1 MIRKGLKPGLRIG
14 LDRPGDQEVYRRV
27 FPFRKSWAAIVIL
40 LTMDVVFILPA
51 LFTFRQV
58 IESWAGFDSLFD
70 LVIALFLSAWLLGWS
85 TAPIIMTSILLLM
98 LFGREVIRVGP
109 GAFEIFLGFPVL
121 GVIARYDVTKMR
133 NLRLEEP
140 AARSGKSWRGPHF
153 CFDYGANPVAFG
165 SGASGD
171 ELAEL
176 GSRIQTASGVAIR
189 QGDALPV
196 EVAANWEPFEDSH
209 PAAGVV
215 NAPAAGPALTL
226 ASPSTLVLIIANLV
240 PIAGTVFLGWNLS
253 DVMVLYW
260 AESAVIGFFNVCKMA
275 VIGRWGALLAGPFFI
290 GHFGGFMA
298 VHFLF
303 IYTLFVK
310 GLQGGESSAGNL
322 DEVAQLFV
330 NLWPALIALFLSHAF
345 SFYHNFLGRHEYRGR
360 TISKQMSEPYSRIV
374 FMHLVIIFGGG
385 LSLFLGEPAPVL
397 LIVIGLKI
405 IFDVKAHLKEHD
417 SNKDPAAKGGNIEI

>member
-1 MIRKGLKPGLRIG
+1 MIRKGLKPGFRIG
-14 LDRPGDQEVYRRV
+14 LDRFAEQGVYRRA
-27 FPFRKSWAAIVIL
+27 FPFRKSWVAITIL
-40 LTMDVVFILPA
+40 LAMDVAFIIPA
-51 LFTFRQV
+51 VFTFRQV

-109 GAFEIFLGFPVL
+109 GAFEIFLGLPVL
-121 GVIARYDVTKMR
+121 GVIARYDVAKMR
-133 NLRLEEP
+133 NLRLEKP
-140 AARSGKSWRGPHF
+140 AARSRKSWRGPHF
-153 CFDYGANPVAFG
+153 CFDYGANRVAFG
-165 SGASGD
+165 SSVSDG
-171 ELAEL
+171 ELVEL
-176 GSRIQTASGVAIR
+176 GGRIQSASGVTIR
-189 QGDALPV
+189 QGDALP
-196 EVAANWEPFEDSH
+196 EEMAANWDPVKDSD
-209 PAAGVV
+209 PSARVDEES
-215 NAPAAGPALTL
+215 AAGPALTL
-226 ASPSTLVLIIANLV
+226 ASPSTVTLIIANLV
-240 PIAGTVFLGWNLS
+240 PLAGTVFLGWNLS

-275 VIGRWGALLAGPFFI
+275 VIGRWGVLLTGPFFI

-310 GLQGGESSAGNL
+310 GLEGGESSAGNL

-330 NLWPALIALFLSHAF
+330 NLWPALLALFLSHAF
-345 SFYHNFLGRHEYRGR
+345 SFYRNFLGRNEYRGR
-360 TISKQMSEPYSRIV
+360 TMRKQMSEPYSRII

-397 LIVIGLKI
+397 VIVIGLKI

-417 SNKDPAAKGGNIEI
+417 GRSGRKQESGSH

>member
-1 MIRKGLKPGLRIG
+1 MIRKGLKPGFRIG
-14 LDRPGDQEVYRRV
+14 LDRFAEQGVYRRA
-27 FPFRKSWAAIVIL
+27 FPFRKSWVAITIL
-40 LTMDVVFILPA
+40 LAMDVAFILPA
-51 LFTFRQV
+51 VFTFRQV
-58 IESWAGFDSLFD
+58 IESWARFDSLFD

-109 GAFEIFLGFPVL
+109 GAFEIFLGLPVL
-121 GVIARYDVTKMR
+121 GVIARYDVAKMR
-133 NLRLEEP
+133 NLRLEKP
-140 AARSGKSWRGPHF
+140 AARSRKSWRGPHF
-153 CFDYGANPVAFG
+153 CFDYGANRVAFG
-165 SGASGD
+165 SSVSDG
-171 ELAEL
+171 ELVEL
-176 GSRIQTASGVAIR
+176 GGRIQSASGVTIR
-189 QGDALPV
+189 QGDALP
-196 EVAANWEPFEDSH
+196 EEMAANWDPVKDSDPSARVDEEP
-209 PAAGVV
+209 V
-215 NAPAAGPALTL
+215 AGPALTL
-226 ASPSTLVLIIANLV
+226 ASPSTVTLIIANLV
-240 PIAGTVFLGWNLS
+240 PLAGTVFLGWNLS

-275 VIGRWGALLAGPFFI
+275 VIGRWGVLLTGPFFI

-310 GLQGGESSAGNL
+310 GLEGGESSAGNL

-330 NLWPALIALFLSHAF
+330 NLWPALLALFLSHAF
-345 SFYHNFLGRHEYRGR
+345 SFYRNFLGRNEYRGR
-360 TISKQMSEPYSRIV
+360 TMRKQMSEPYSRII

-417 SNKDPAAKGGNIEI
+417 GRSGRKQESGSH